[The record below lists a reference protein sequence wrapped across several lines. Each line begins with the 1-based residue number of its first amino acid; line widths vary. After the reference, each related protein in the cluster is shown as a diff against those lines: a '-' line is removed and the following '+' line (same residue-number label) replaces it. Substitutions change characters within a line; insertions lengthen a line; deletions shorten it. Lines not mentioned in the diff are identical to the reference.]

1 MAIPVGTTQELH
13 EQEMCKMIT
22 EEMNEKLMNK
32 EPGSLLASGCIS
44 VQSMNVCL
52 GCGFLFR
59 TEKLLI
65 KHQKFKRHNNSCP
78 LCEDKL
84 PGFKTWSEHLAHIS
98 QLHDGVQPFRC
109 TSEDCD
115 KILESSIALKD
126 HLSSNH
132 PDQVKVDPKARQKG
146 RPPESKTDH
155 FKSHNYKCEQCE
167 GTYATYTGLSKHV
180 LLTHGGQVQVWPH
193 LLCFLFKKIIV
204 G

>member
-1 MAIPVGTTQELH
+1 
-13 EQEMCKMIT
+13 MIT

-65 KHQKFKRHNNSCP
+65 KHQKLKRHNNSCP

-84 PGFKTWSEHLAHIS
+84 PGFKTWSEHLAHIN

-132 PDQVKVDPKARQKG
+132 PGQVKVDPKARQKG
-146 RPPESKTDH
+146 RPPESKTDC

-193 LLCFLFKKIIV
+193 LLCFLFKKSL
-204 G
+204 